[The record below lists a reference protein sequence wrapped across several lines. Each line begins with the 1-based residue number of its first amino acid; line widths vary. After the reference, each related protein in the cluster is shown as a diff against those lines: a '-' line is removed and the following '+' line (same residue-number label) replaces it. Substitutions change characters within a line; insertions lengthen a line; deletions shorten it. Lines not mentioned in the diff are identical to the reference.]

1 MANKDESYMPML
13 ATGCYPVR
21 GGACWAIK
29 IGKRP
34 TEKGKRQRY
43 KSHTE
48 KTREAAEAF
57 IQRWNKDIREKDPV
71 SLNELTRKQKAEIIY
86 SLERLDEIGVSLRH
100 AIDTYIEK
108 TNPISLK
115 MRISACYEKFEEIQR
130 SEKVDKENINHP
142 RSIFKR
148 LIKFLKDKPIGLVTK
163 KDIREFLNSGNCSE
177 TTKKSYLRNLNV
189 FFNKLKREGLS
200 ADNPCDGIKIS
211 SVTKISKGY
220 EAWELYVFLNECLE
234 QKKWRTLTA
243 FVFTAFFGLRLKES
257 TGLLWENM
265 PDIES
270 KDGFIDV
277 QVEIAKTKRR
287 RTLYV
292 SGAGKTWLN
301 LIPVEVRK
309 GPLALMHSV
318 QDEANK
324 IRKICKN
331 KYPHFTLGINQAR
344 QAFAANHFAKHR
356 DIEKLRMLMGNS
368 PAVIVTNYNGLV
380 KNKEEEIYWRLFAPN
395 ILTDSLDKAI
405 DSKLWKGYRGEDI
418 NQKDYIVVKLFENV
432 GDRRANKRFKEDR
445 IAVKNEKINELN
457 LRCKVEGY
465 SNEQA
470 NAYIMKVLRAARK
483 NNDSS
488 NIKLAEMIIFERQHQ
503 VKAHSSAEIQK
514 LVNVKN
520 YLQEKL
526 SKELTLPKVMRQEMY
541 QSDIGWKV
549 KPLEN
554 GAFVTEY
561 RANTRWNIKSEK
573 RITFERG
580 YAKWVEDGSVMA
592 QK

>member
-1 MANKDESYMPML
+1 MAIKDESYVPML

-21 GGACWAIK
+21 GGACWAVK

-43 KSHTE
+43 KCHTE

-130 SEKVDKENINHP
+130 AEKVDKESINHP

-148 LIKFLKDKPIGLVTK
+148 LIKLLKDKPIGLVTK
-163 KDIREFLNSGNCSE
+163 KDIREFLNSGNCGE
-177 TTKKSYLRNLNV
+177 TTKKTYLRNLNV

-200 ADNPCDGIKIS
+200 ADNPCEGIKIS

-220 EAWELYVFLNECLE
+220 EAWEIYVFLNECVE

-292 SGAGKTWLN
+292 SGVGKSWLN
-301 LIPVEVRK
+301 MIPRELRK

-324 IRKICKN
+324 IRKICKS
-331 KYPHFTLGINQAR
+331 KFPHFTLGVNQAR

-356 DIEKLRMLMGNS
+356 DIEKLRTLMGNS
-368 PAVIVTNYNGLV
+368 PAVIATNYNGLV
-380 KNKEEEIYWRLFAPN
+380 KDNEEEIYWNLYSPKIFVGSLPAAIKTRLWRYGH
-395 ILTDSLDKAI
+395 LKEV
-405 DSKLWKGYRGEDI
+405 YC
-418 NQKDYIVVKLFENV
+418 KDYTI
-432 GDRRANKRFKEDR
+432 
-445 IAVKNEKINELN
+445 IQN
-457 LRCKVEGY
+457 LRRKDEAKSRFVAIKRDKYEEAELRAEASGY
-465 SNEQA
+465 SEKETMKFLSKSAQVAFRDKDKRNEQ
-470 NAYIMKVLRAARK
+470 IVRA
-483 NNDSS
+483 
-488 NIKLAEMIIFERQHQ
+488 
-503 VKAHSSAEIQK
+503 V
-514 LVNVKN
+514 
-520 YLQEKL
+520 
-526 SKELTLPKVMRQEMY
+526 
-541 QSDIGWKV
+541 
-549 KPLEN
+549 
-554 GAFVTEY
+554 
-561 RANTRWNIKSEK
+561 
-573 RITFERG
+573 TFERAFRIRG
-580 YAKWVEDGSVMA
+580 QDLQKLQDLKWTKSYLELKMGKNIYVPEGVKFDVEGAMRWLEWPIA
-592 QK
+592 GPLIPGL